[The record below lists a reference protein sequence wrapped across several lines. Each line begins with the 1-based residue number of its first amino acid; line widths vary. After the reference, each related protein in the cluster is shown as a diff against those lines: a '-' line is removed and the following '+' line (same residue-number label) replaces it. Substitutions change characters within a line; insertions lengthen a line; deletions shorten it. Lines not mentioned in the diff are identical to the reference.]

1 MPRRC
6 QRPKRRL
13 TTTTD
18 PSRISDADAVAA
30 AGNAAAEDTGAE
42 DAVLDEP
49 ETGPLRRCL
58 ATRERRPKGEM
69 IRFVI
74 GPDRALVADLAGR
87 LPGRGMWLSAR
98 ADVIETARTRGL
110 FARAA
115 RAPVVVPP
123 DLLAR
128 LRAGLEERIVSH
140 LGLARRAGQAVAGFD
155 KAGEFLAAGRAGLIV
170 QAADGSADECRRFL
184 GDRGAGDQDG
194 GGRVVRVVRPLS
206 AEAIGAVFGRARTVH
221 VALAH
226 GRLAD
231 ALAETAAKLAGLADV
246 SAGSAAAQAAMKSAG
261 GDAGHR
267 GPARAGGEQAGA
279 ARDGVSAGT
288 ARDFGSAGAARQAG

>member
-1 MPRRC
+1 M
-6 QRPKRRL
+6 
-13 TTTTD
+13 
-18 PSRISDADAVAA
+18 
-30 AGNAAAEDTGAE
+30 
-42 DAVLDEP
+42 LDEP

-98 ADVIETARTRGL
+98 ADVIETARARGL

-170 QAADGSADECRRFL
+170 QASDGSADECRRFL
-184 GDRGAGDQDG
+184 GDRIAGGQGDG
-194 GGRVVRVVRPLS
+194 SRAVPVVRPLS

-226 GRLAD
+226 GRLAE
-231 ALAETAAKLAGLADV
+231 ALAETAEKLAGLAGMP
-246 SAGSAAAQAAMKSAG
+246 AERPAAQAATESAG
-261 GDAGHR
+261 GDAGHQGSAQAGR
-267 GPARAGGEQAGA
+267 ERTGEARDCGSAGA
-279 ARDGVSAGT
+279 ARDGVSAGI